1 MRDVSCTHYKQFSIT
16 PLSSSKI
23 LRTMLLSFQFQ
34 FLVNLK
40 QKVFYWNIEISNWIF
55 RYFCFANWSELS
67 FQQHTHGL
75 VPYSPTSNTDDISI
89 TRRSLLRSST
99 IEQPLYFTNSSLRK
113 KVGLLYQKSKE
124 SIMGTTKVKMKS
136 YWSCWNELE
145 DASSSCKELVE
156 CGCKKSYK
164 VCCKYH
170 KISNIQNYMLVLC
183 AVLFFD
189 NFFTWLDVNAEWFC
203 YKFLLITYIQL
214 ISQPVLL

>member
-55 RYFCFANWSELS
+55 TYFCFANWSELS

-89 TRRSLLRSST
+89 TRRSL
-99 IEQPLYFTNSSLRK
+99 E
-113 KVGLLYQKSKE
+113 
-124 SIMGTTKVKMKS
+124 VKHYRTAFIFYKQFF
-136 YWSCWNELE
+136 
-145 DASSSCKELVE
+145 K
-156 CGCKKSYK
+156 KKSWLIVPK
-164 VCCKYH
+164 KQREH
-170 KISNIQNYMLVLC
+170 NGNNKSQNEMLLVL
-183 AVLFFD
+183 L
-189 NFFTWLDVNAEWFC
+189 EWAWGCF
-203 YKFLLITYIQL
+203 IIM
-214 ISQPVLL
+214 